1 MRSSG
6 RRPTPRR
13 PNCEVVRISGLVPAF
28 NEAQGLAGTL
38 AGIRTAMAVFEA
50 RGWAAEAIAHQV
62 GTAIG

>member
-1 MRSSG
+1 
-6 RRPTPRR
+6 
-13 PNCEVVRISGLVPAF
+13 VVRISGLVPAF